1 MTDGRNYSDWQPNAV
16 VNNQIIKEAG
26 IKSNWQYRKYL
37 TENADSVIKLN
48 QVEACNQCCTCP
60 AVYGNHRQIPN
71 TPFLYKSCNDST
83 QPYGYEN
90 SNLKNLYLTKQQL
103 NCRKMAPQLKLN

>member
-1 MTDGRNYSDWQPNAV
+1 MSWATCYSGSNNIHFGFPPIMTDGRNYSDWQPNAV

-71 TPFLYKSCNDST
+71 TPFLYKSCNVIV
-83 QPYGYEN
+83 YAVYV
-90 SNLKNLYLTKQQL
+90 
-103 NCRKMAPQLKLN
+103 